1 VTPDIQAV
9 LAIGA
14 TTLVTAA
21 ATDVWNGLARPGFIR
36 LFGRGGADQEAKA
49 ARRLDALA
57 ATVEQA
63 PADRQVEVR
72 AQQQPQWLTRL
83 QDLAEDDPTVIDD
96 LRALVTEITAELPAE
111 QQVQVQNVVARDHG
125 RAFGV
130 QNGNIFYHEAPPST
144 EA

>member
-1 VTPDIQAV
+1 MTPDIQAV
-9 LAIGA
+9 LAVGA

-36 LFGRGGADQEAKA
+36 LFGRGRADQEAKA

-63 PADRQVEVR
+63 PADKQVEVR

-83 QDLAEDDPTVIDD
+83 QDLVEDDPTVIDD
-96 LRALVTEITAELPAE
+96 LRALVTELTARLPAE
-111 QQVQVQNVVARDHG
+111 QKVQIQNIVARDHG
-125 RAFGV
+125 VAFGV
-130 QNGNIFYHEAPPST
+130 QNGNIIYHEASPST